1 MNDNCDEEDSDELVD
16 GQKESCESD
25 EAANSREEEEL
36 EEGLQLTGLRLVM
49 KC

>member
-1 MNDNCDEEDSDELVD
+1 MD

-25 EAANSREEEEL
+25 EAATSCEEDEL